1 MRGPETI
8 LKIGGI
14 IGASTY
20 TAFSAFLIQID
31 FFCLWSKLWRCAVL
45 QISINWISKVSPIF
59 VINLPV
65 TQSIMW
71 CDQYSQVSHLY
82 PPSVY
87 FLLSYSD
94 RICIFFTN
102 SCWYMDKFWKL
113 NQVLICFVCQ
123 SWVNCT
129 AQKNQE
135 LSPLLFSTLLLK
147 HKT

>member
-1 MRGPETI
+1 M
-8 LKIGGI
+8 
-14 IGASTY
+14 
-20 TAFSAFLIQID
+20 
-31 FFCLWSKLWRCAVL
+31 
-45 QISINWISKVSPIF
+45 
-59 VINLPV
+59 PV

-71 CDQYSQVSHLY
+71 CDQYSRVSHLY

-113 NQVLICFVCQ
+113 NQVLICFVFQ

-129 AQKNQE
+129 TQKTSFRRYCSNTK
-135 LSPLLFSTLLLK
+135 LKIADKFWLFLPFQTFFRLWLRVNALPKWVEITHRERLPSQPISHKDRIMK
-147 HKT
+147 HNSNMKIKNMNLI